1 MIYTVKDIEEPD
13 FGCEGLMDGQ
23 QVIDKVT
30 LIDEKGNLLYIEAAD
45 MYPSLLFTLLYI
57 IFIMNIQP

>member
-30 LIDEKGNLLYIEAAD
+30 LIDEKGNLLY
-45 MYPSLLFTLLYI
+45 YRSGRYVSL
-57 IFIMNIQP
+57 

>member
-30 LIDEKGNLLYIEAAD
+30 LIDEKGNLLSYRSGR
-45 MYPSLLFTLLYI
+45 YVSL
-57 IFIMNIQP
+57 

>member
-30 LIDEKGNLLYIEAAD
+30 LIDRRKSSIYRSGRYV
-45 MYPSLLFTLLYI
+45 SL
-57 IFIMNIQP
+57 

>member
-23 QVIDKVT
+23 QVMIR
-30 LIDEKGNLLYIEAAD
+30 LHL
-45 MYPSLLFTLLYI
+45 
-57 IFIMNIQP
+57 

>member
-45 MYPSLLFTLLYI
+45 MYLYGRNNKI
-57 IFIMNIQP
+57 IHRKEEYYG

>member
-30 LIDEKGNLLYIEAAD
+30 LIDEKGNLLYDKGID
-45 MYPSLLFTLLYI
+45 VGDKVIIQDNLLVKAG
-57 IFIMNIQP
+57 QE

>member
-1 MIYTVKDIEEPD
+1 
-13 FGCEGLMDGQ
+13 MDGQ

-45 MYPSLLFTLLYI
+45 MYLYDKGIDVGDKVIIQDNLLVKAG
-57 IFIMNIQP
+57 QE